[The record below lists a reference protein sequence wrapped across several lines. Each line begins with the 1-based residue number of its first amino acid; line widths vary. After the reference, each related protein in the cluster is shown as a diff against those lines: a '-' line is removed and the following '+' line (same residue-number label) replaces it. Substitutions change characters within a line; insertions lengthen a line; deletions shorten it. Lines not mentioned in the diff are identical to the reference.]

1 MANRIHFAEIFICVC
16 STQAVRLA
24 APQTKIEWQGNVT
37 HDNDYETMR
46 GHGVKIEQLS
56 LLDIQTLGWDGMS
69 VAEITAQTDLN
80 TDGDSIVSGNEL
92 GRYCY
97 NKNIVAV
104 TPAIEA
110 ELSDM
115 LELADVRIEERG
127 LFERTVSRIHQELT
141 SDSLDLARRVRR
153 KSNNSFTLSKCLLS
167 VGPVIYAITDLC
179 LGNAI
184 PMFNDEDW
192 YEAVKEV
199 GSKIETVMK
208 AAKGGS
214 NDRAGAEIRVSD
226 YIGGKKE
233 GEQMMSCMDDATKTF
248 MATLAGEAWETAV
261 KAWSKVDK
269 NKNCMETPNVKAEST
284 LWEKFGKIFKEI
296 AKAGFMDA
304 VGFAKDFGA
313 GFLKVCKGIGNV
325 AAAVVSLS
333 ISVWIAIAVHAI
345 RLIFKIKTML
355 KECSTLFR

>member
-1 MANRIHFAEIFICVC
+1 MIV
-16 STQAVRLA
+16 LA
-24 APQTKIEWQGNVT
+24 QKSGFQT
-37 HDNDYETMR
+37 
-46 GHGVKIEQLS
+46 
-56 LLDIQTLGWDGMS
+56 TL
-69 VAEITAQTDLN
+69 A
-80 TDGDSIVSGNEL
+80 
-92 GRYCY
+92 
-97 NKNIVAV
+97 
-104 TPAIEA
+104 
-110 ELSDM
+110 
-115 LELADVRIEERG
+115 
-127 LFERTVSRIHQELT
+127 
-141 SDSLDLARRVRR
+141 
-153 KSNNSFTLSKCLLS
+153 
-167 VGPVIYAITDLC
+167 
-179 LGNAI
+179 
-184 PMFNDEDW
+184 
-192 YEAVKEV
+192 
-199 GSKIETVMK
+199 
-208 AAKGGS
+208 
-214 NDRAGAEIRVSD
+214 
-226 YIGGKKE
+226 GKK

-269 NKNCMETPNVKAEST
+269 NKDCMETPNVKAEST